1 MPKPLQLMWALTGLL
16 LTIASTFIQPSM
28 LLPSLTTQGNNVAIE
43 SISVTMQ
50 IGAVLLTGCLG
61 GRNAAIL
68 SQITYIILGLSGF
81 GVFYQGG
88 GLGYLKS
95 PAFGYLLGFIA
106 GGGIC
111 GFLAFLRPPSLRRMA
126 ISCFAGLLAIHLVG
140 IVYLIAIQIP
150 NFSAIQTSFW
160 QYSGQILSGQFLVVC
175 ATIVIA
181 TISRKL
187 LFY

>member
-1 MPKPLQLMWALTGLL
+1 VPKPLQLMWALSGLL

-28 LLPSLTTQGNNVAIE
+28 ILPSLTGQGNNVAIS

-61 GRNAAIL
+61 GRYAALL

-81 GVFYQGG
+81 SVFYQGG
-88 GLGYLKS
+88 GLSYLKS
-95 PAFGYLLGFIA
+95 PAFGYLLGFVA
-106 GGGIC
+106 GGWLC
-111 GFLAFLRPPSLRRMA
+111 GFLAFLRPPSLGRMA
-126 ISCFAGLLAIHLVG
+126 ISCFGGLLAIHLIG
-140 IVYLIAIQIP
+140 IVYLVAIQIP
-150 NFSAIQTSFW
+150 NFGAIRTSFW
-160 QYSGQILSGQFLVVC
+160 QYSVQVLSGQFLVVC

>member
-1 MPKPLQLMWALTGLL
+1 MPKPLQLMWALSGLL

-28 LLPSLTTQGNNVAIE
+28 LLPSLAVQGNNVAIE

-61 GRNAAIL
+61 GRYAALL
-68 SQITYIILGLSGF
+68 SQITYITLGLSGF

-88 GLGYLKS
+88 GLSYLKS
-95 PAFGYLLGFIA
+95 PAFGYLLGFVF
-106 GGGIC
+106 GGWLC
-111 GFLAFLRPPSLRRMA
+111 GFLAFLRPPSLSQMA
-126 ISCFAGLLAIHLVG
+126 ISCFGGLIAIHLIG

-150 NFSAIQTSFW
+150 NFTAIQNSFW
-160 QYSGQILSGQFLVVC
+160 LYSVQVLSGQFLVVC

>member
-1 MPKPLQLMWALTGLL
+1 MPRPLQLMWALSGLL

-28 LLPSLTTQGNNVAIE
+28 LLPSLTGQGNNIAIE

-68 SQITYIILGLSGF
+68 SQIAYIILGLSGF

-88 GLGYLKS
+88 GLNYLRS
-95 PAFGYLLGFIA
+95 PTFGYLLGFIPA
-106 GGGIC
+106 GWLC
-111 GFLAFLRPPSLRRMA
+111 GFLAFLKPPSLGRMA
-126 ISCFAGLLAIHLVG
+126 ISCFGGLFTIHLVG
-140 IVYLIAIQIP
+140 ITYLIATQIP
-150 NFSAIQTSFW
+150 NFSAIQTSVW
-160 QYSGQILSGQFLVVC
+160 QYSIQVLFGQFLVVC
-175 ATIVIA
+175 ATVVIA